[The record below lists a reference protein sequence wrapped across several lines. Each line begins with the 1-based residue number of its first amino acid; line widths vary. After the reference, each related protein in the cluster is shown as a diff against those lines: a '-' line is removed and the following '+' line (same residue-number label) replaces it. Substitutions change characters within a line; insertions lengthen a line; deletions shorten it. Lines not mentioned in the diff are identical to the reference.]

1 MNINYH
7 DEIPFLMYESRDERV
22 HKRSRE
28 KRLRENNS
36 TIIFVHGWVVY
47 RKENICVNILQH
59 KPIIQK
65 VVI

>member
-1 MNINYH
+1 MKAEMKEYIKGG
-7 DEIPFLMYESRDERV
+7 RER
-22 HKRSRE
+22 
-28 KRLRENNS
+28 RLRENNS

>member
-36 TIIFVHGWVVY
+36 TIILAGLFIV
-47 RKENICVNILQH
+47 KENICVNILQH